1 MAGDYCPRMKHLQ
14 FGAKSLFVGDEAADL
29 LIDYGAQISQLRTG
43 DRVDLRGFSSE
54 GNPIITSFLLNG
66 GTNLVAETTSL
77 NFGEPDNAE
86 AVAYMRGRIESLAMS
101 DEFIAGFQLIGRDAT

>member
-1 MAGDYCPRMKHLQ
+1 MKHLQ

-29 LIDYGAQISQLRTG
+29 LVDYGAQIAQLKTG

-54 GNPIITSFLLNG
+54 GNRITTTFLLNS

-77 NFGEPDNAE
+77 TFEEPDNTA
-86 AVAYMRGRIESLAMS
+86 AVAYMRDRIDALALS
-101 DEFIAGFQLIGRDAT
+101 EEFVAGFQLLGNDGT